1 MRTVTVML
9 STKKIGTGSWRY
21 YSNQVQHGA
30 CEYYLGVG
38 EAPGRWYGRGLDA
51 LGLEP
56 KAVVAERE
64 LEALFGR
71 ALHPKNRQQLGSGW
85 RTDGVTGY
93 DLCFS
98 APKSVSVLWA
108 LGEDTVPMSVTAA
121 HRTAVTAALRY
132 LDSHAAF
139 SRIGTNGHTQVA
151 TEGLA
156 AAVFP
161 HRTSRAGEPQL
172 HSHAL
177 VVNKVRCPDGEWRT
191 IDGHEIYGHKKSAG
205 VVYQAVLRNEL
216 TRRLGVG
223 WAPVSRDG
231 QAEIAGIPKDLMKAW
246 STRTEQVTT
255 EAGPVIAAYETEL
268 GRPLTSAERTAVEKV
283 AVIKTRPGKDPVDI
297 VALTDRWDTEAQ
309 QLGWDGLSVQR
320 QVGAAAGP
328 RRTSVDLA
336 EEMNR
341 AVTDAV
347 VAAGKR
353 RAVFTRSDLVAEIA
367 ARFPSGGI
375 DADTVLLLI
384 EQLTNEALNTPETVP
399 LRPHTDGPSRA
410 SDTRYACRTTLNAE
424 LDILAVA
431 DTGRGQGVA
440 VIDPE
445 RLRRAAVVRGLD
457 GSQEA
462 ALAQVMTSGDA
473 VSVLVAPAGTGK
485 TTALGA
491 AVAAWQQAGHRVVL
505 LAPSAR
511 AAAELRDAT
520 GTPADTVAKLL
531 YERAN
536 PPHNAF
542 LRPPG
547 RFELSPGDV
556 VVVDE
561 ASMLATGDLH
571 ALTQLT
577 WAAGAKLVL
586 VGDPAQIGA
595 VDAAG
600 GMLPAL
606 AERLGAPTLETVH
619 RFTEPWER
627 HASLRLRQGDP
638 TVINEYQT
646 AGRVHDCP
654 DDTTAYQSVLTAY
667 LDATEAG
674 RQALMLARTRHDVD
688 ELNALARAQA
698 IDTGQVH
705 GPVLVDGDLPWQAGD
720 RLRATRNNRTIT
732 VGGDYLRNGDQFIVT
747 GTDSHG
753 LRVQALD
760 TGVTATLPAGYVAE
774 HTAYGWASTID
785 AAQGATVDDA
795 ILLARPGIDREH
807 LYVGLTRGRD
817 TNHVYIAQP
826 VTDTDHHTPP
836 RLDDHRTAH
845 DVLSEAL
852 RTSQTQH
859 AAHTQ
864 LPNGPERDR
873 AKLVARPAMR
883 RPQPTV
889 AWPPQPAP
897 ARARPDDYLQRPTH
911 DSGRDL
917 GRGR

>member
-30 CEYYLGVG
+30 CEYFLGVG
-38 EAPGRWYGRGLDA
+38 EAPGRWHGRGLDA

-71 ALHPKNRQQLGSGW
+71 ALHPKDRQQLGSGW
-85 RTDGVTGY
+85 RTDGVTGF

-108 LGEDTVPMSVTAA
+108 IGEDTVPGSVAAA
-121 HRTAVTAALRY
+121 HRAAVTAALRY
-132 LDSHAAF
+132 LDSHAAL
-139 SRIGTNGHTQVA
+139 SRVGTNGHTQVS
-151 TEGLA
+151 TDGLS

-177 VVNKVRCPDGEWRT
+177 VINKVRCPDGEWRT
-191 IDGHEIYGHKKSAG
+191 IDGHEVYAHKKSAG

-223 WAPVSRDG
+223 WTPVTKDG

-246 STRTEQVTT
+246 STRTEQVSA

-268 GRPLTSAERTAVEKV
+268 GRTLTSAERTAVEKV

-297 VALTDRWDTEAQ
+297 VALTDRWETEAKE
-309 QLGWDGLSVQR
+309 LGWDGLSVQR
-320 QVGAAAGP
+320 RVGAAAGP

-336 EEMNR
+336 EEMNLS
-341 AVTDAV
+341 VTGAV

-367 ARFPSGGI
+367 ARFPSG
-375 DADTVLLLI
+375 DLTADTVLLLI
-384 EQLTNEALNTPETVP
+384 EQLTNEALSTPDTVT
-399 LRPHTDGPSRA
+399 LRPRAGGPVRA
-410 SDTRYACRTTLNAE
+410 SDARYASRTTLTAE

-431 DTGRGQGVA
+431 DTGRGQDVA

-445 RLRRAAVVRGLD
+445 RLRRAAVLRGLD
-457 GSQEA
+457 GSQA
-462 ALAQVMTSGDA
+462 GALARVMTSGDA

-491 AVAAWQQAGHRVVL
+491 AVAVWQQAGHRVVL

-542 LRPPG
+542 WRPPG
-547 RFELSPGDV
+547 RFDLSAGDV
-556 VVVDE
+556 VIVDE

-571 ALTQLT
+571 SLTQAT
-577 WAAGAKLVL
+577 WAAGAKLLL

-606 AERLGAPTLETVH
+606 AERLSAPTLETVH

-638 TVINEYQT
+638 TAIDDYVT

-654 DDTTAYQSVLTAY
+654 DDTTAYQSVIDAY
-667 LDATEAG
+667 LDATGAG
-674 RQALMLARTRHDVD
+674 RRALMLARTHRDV
-688 ELNALARAQA
+688 EQLNALARAQA
-698 IDTGQVH
+698 ISAGEVH
-705 GPVLVDGDLPWQAGD
+705 GPVLADGDVQWRAGD
-720 RLRATRNNRTIT
+720 RLRATRNNRSVA
-732 VGGDYLRNGDQFIVT
+732 VG
-747 GTDSHG
+747 
-753 LRVQALD
+753 
-760 TGVTATLPAGYVAE
+760 E
-774 HTAYGWASTID
+774 
-785 AAQGATVDDA
+785 
-795 ILLARPGIDREH
+795 
-807 LYVGLTRGRD
+807 
-817 TNHVYIAQP
+817 
-826 VTDTDHHTPP
+826 
-836 RLDDHRTAH
+836 
-845 DVLSEAL
+845 
-852 RTSQTQH
+852 
-859 AAHTQ
+859 
-864 LPNGPERDR
+864 
-873 AKLVARPAMR
+873 
-883 RPQPTV
+883 
-889 AWPPQPAP
+889 
-897 ARARPDDYLQRPTH
+897 DYLQRPTH
-911 DSGRDL
+911 DHGRDL